1 MNLEDV
7 KYDAFIS
14 YRHCELDK
22 FVAENL
28 HKQLESFKIPK
39 ALMASGKTNG
49 KTKIERVFR
58 DRDELPLASNL
69 ADPITQA
76 LEHSDYLIVICSP
89 RLPESKWCLKE
100 IETFISM
107 HGREHILAVLVEG
120 EPVDSFP
127 DILRFE
133 EREVADADGNVHI
146 EKIEVEPLA
155 ADVRGK
161 DKKEVLKQIK
171 SELLRLVA
179 PILGC
184 NYDDLK
190 MRHKEAHQKKILQ
203 ISLGVSAVCLAF
215 AAVSTTMAL
224 TIHKQAGTIEKQY
237 NEALET
243 QAISYA
249 KTSGKLLKEEDPLTA
264 IAMARMALPDTMADQ
279 KDKPYTP
286 EAEYALANSL
296 SVYSTGRY
304 NQAVSTLE
312 QNSQIHQM
320 LVSPE
325 EDTVTTVDTHSLIT
339 VYDVATA
346 TVLQTFALQADELN
360 SIDEGKIG
368 YLDNTHLAVL
378 TRDGYCIFNIREGKA
393 SYVTMEDNFRYLK
406 CSKDGEYIALS
417 GSNMI
422 KIVTDKG
429 EEVFSYQIPE
439 NLSGDMP
446 MSFNIDKKLFAFTAS
461 IQSTEQEGE
470 NNGLVGLV
478 DLKEKKLLRTFD
490 VAPAVS
496 NQISFYKDQ
505 LIYSGSSYIGGG
517 EILNYQVNSDV
528 YAFSLKEDKV
538 NWNYHKD
545 NAGNR
550 EFTATESWDT
560 PWIALYG
567 YSEIEYINCKD
578 GSSTAC
584 FDLGGKILD
593 VTPLMDDGNVLV
605 FTEEGNRIYVHAD
618 PNSYPYMVEEY
629 DVTNGKFS
637 KYSFN
642 STMEAAYRK
651 GDTSVTIYQRFP
663 SPMMEQVEKADNYLQ
678 LGAYSS
684 NQSLLVT
691 VDVSENIC
699 LYNTDSKET
708 MMLEYAG
715 GTPESVF
722 FTEDDSQ
729 FVVSDRESVMVYST
743 GDGKLVSN
751 TSLGKAWMALTG
763 NEMFTL
769 EYVNPSIDGSEILYF
784 DELSG
789 AFYRYS
795 VKENKL
801 TLACY
806 LEKTEKGIEMTAATE
821 NLNQAA
827 VLSEEDNKLSVV
839 DVATGKLINSMD
851 VNASLIT
858 KMICSEKAD
867 CLMVVYLDETV
878 NVYRLSDLALLDTF
892 TGLAGSMV
900 DLKYLDIDTE
910 ETDSEAPAYILC
922 GLGSSYLLNDDL
934 KMVAS
939 CSKYLGYDSKNQKFY
954 FAGGTDIVTIP
965 YYSYDMLIKEA
976 DKQLL
981 NYEMSERK
989 KNQLGIE

>member
-28 HKQLESFKIPK
+28 HKQLEAFKIPK
-39 ALMASGKTNG
+39 ALVASGKTNG

-133 EREVADADGNVHI
+133 ELEVTDADGNVHI
-146 EKIEVEPLA
+146 EKREVEPLA

-179 PILGC
+179 PIIDC

-203 ISLGVSAVCLAF
+203 ISLGVSAVCITF

-237 NEALET
+237 KEALET
-243 QAISYA
+243 QAVSYA
-249 KTSGKLLKEEDPLTA
+249 KTSGTLLKEEDCLAA
-264 IAMARMALPDTMADQ
+264 IAIARMALPDTIADQ

-312 QNSQIHQM
+312 QNSQIQLM

-325 EDTVTTVDTHSLIT
+325 ENTLTTVDTHSQIT

-346 TVLQTFALQADELN
+346 TVLQTFALPSDKLS
-360 SIDEGKIG
+360 SIDEGGIS
-368 YLDNTHLAVL
+368 YLDNTHLVIL
-378 TRDGYCIFNIREGKA
+378 TGDGYCIFDIQEGKA
-393 SYVTMEDNFRYLK
+393 SYVTMEGDFQYLK

-417 GSNMI
+417 GWHTI
-422 KIVTDKG
+422 KIVKAEG
-429 EEVFSYQIPE
+429 EEVFAYQIPD
-439 NLSGDMP
+439 NLSGDLAMN
-446 MSFNIDKKLFAFTAS
+446 FDTDNKLFAFTAS
-461 IQSTEQEGE
+461 IIGTEPEGE

-478 DLKEKKLLRTFD
+478 DLKDKKLLRTFD
-490 VAPAVS
+490 VAPTVA
-496 NQISFYKDQ
+496 NQIAFYKDQ
-505 LIYSGSSYIGGG
+505 LIYSGSSYIGEG
-517 EILNYQVNSDV
+517 IVDYQVNADV
-528 YAFSLKEDKV
+528 YAFSLTEDKV
-538 NWNYHKD
+538 NWTYHKED
-545 NAGNR
+545 ANSKC
-550 EFTATESWDT
+550 FTAAQSWNT

-567 YSEIEYINCKD
+567 YSEIEFINCKD
-578 GSSTAC
+578 GSSAAC
-584 FDLGGKILD
+584 FDLDSKILD
-593 VTPLMDDGNVLV
+593 VAPLEEDGNVLA
-605 FTEEGNRIYVHAD
+605 FTEDGNRMFIQAD
-618 PNSYPYMVEEY
+618 PDSSPYTIEEY
-629 DVTNGKFS
+629 DVTNGRFS
-637 KYSFN
+637 EYSFQ
-642 STMEAAYRK
+642 STMEAAFRNR
-651 GDTSVTIYQRFP
+651 GTSVTIYRHFP
-663 SPMMEQVEKADNYLQ
+663 SPMMEDVEKADDYLRF
-678 LGAYSS
+678 GAYSS
-684 NQSLLVT
+684 DNSMLAA
-691 VDVSENIC
+691 VDISDNLY
-699 LYNTDSKET
+699 LYNTNSKE
-708 MMLEYAG
+708 MMKPEYAG
-715 GTPESVF
+715 GATESVF
-722 FTEDDSQ
+722 FTEDGSQ
-729 FVVSDRESVMVYST
+729 LVVVDNESVMAYST
-743 GDGKLVSN
+743 EDGKLISN
-751 TSLGKAWMALTG
+751 TLLKNDWMALTG
-763 NEMFTL
+763 NEITTL
-769 EYVNPSIDGSEILYF
+769 EYVNTSIDGAEILYF
-784 DELSG
+784 DKLSA

-801 TLACY
+801 TLACS
-806 LEKTEKGIEMTAATE
+806 LEKTESNMEMAAATE
-821 NLNQAA
+821 NLSQAV
-827 VLSEEDNKLSVV
+827 VLSEENNTLSAI
-839 DVATGKLINSMD
+839 DVATGKCINSMD

-878 NVYRLSDLALLDTF
+878 NVYRLSDFTLLDTF
-892 TGLAGSMV
+892 TGLQDSIIDM
-900 DLKYLDIDTE
+900 KYIDIDTDGA
-910 ETDSEAPAYILC
+910 DSEAPSYVLC
-922 GLGSSYLLNDDL
+922 GWGSSYLLNDNL

-939 CSKYLGYDSKNQKFY
+939 CSKYLGYDSKSQKFY
-954 FAGGTDIVTIP
+954 FASGTNIVAIS
-965 YYSYDMLIKEA
+965 YYSYDMLIQEA
-976 DKQLL
+976 DKQLS